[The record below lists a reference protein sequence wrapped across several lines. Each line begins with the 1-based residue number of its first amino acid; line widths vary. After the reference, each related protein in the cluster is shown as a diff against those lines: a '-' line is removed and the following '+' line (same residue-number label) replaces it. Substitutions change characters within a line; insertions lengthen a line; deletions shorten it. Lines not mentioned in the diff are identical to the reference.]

1 MRLSAEHRAL
11 LKQEFI
17 RQLGADHELKLFGSR
32 LNDEAR
38 GGDVD
43 LLVISP
49 KPIEKRVGVACNL
62 AARAE
67 RLLGGRRV
75 DVLLIDP
82 NTALLPIHHIAIKA
96 GQPL

>member
-1 MRLSAEHRAL
+1 MTLSTEHRAL
-11 LKQEFI
+11 LKQEFT
-17 RQLGADHELKLFGSR
+17 RQLGPDHELKLFGSR
-32 LNDEAR
+32 LDDMAR

-49 KPIEKRVGVACNL
+49 KPIEQRVGVACKL

-82 NTALLPIHHIAIKA
+82 NTALLPIHHLAMKA
-96 GQPL
+96 GESL